1 MSQAL
6 ILAAAPLRTWTKG
19 RMARARRSPCFP
31 LTMPLRQ
38 FRQVVQHVP
47 VKWRCASIPKDLA
60 VQAGLSAD
68 VTVFTR

>member
-38 FRQVVQHVP
+38 FRQVVP